1 MEIIKIEAGDKDLIA
16 DIVDYETVIFGDG
29 GIGRWTIMPFI
40 RYGEIYAAV
49 HENEVISAVEL
60 MKAFDGE
67 EVYIYGFFTKEKYS
81 GKGYGSK
88 LLEFTINEMRKNK
101 VKVLSLT
108 VDPENEAAK
117 NLYFKHG
124 FKEAGLLED
133 EYGEGV
139 HRLYLKL
146 FLDKE
151 KQK

>member
-1 MEIIKIEAGDKDLIA
+1 MEIIKIEAHNTDYIT
-16 DIVDYETVIFGDG
+16 DIVNYETEIFGDG
-29 GIGRWTIMPFI
+29 SIGRWTIMPFV
-40 RYGEIYAAV
+40 RYGKIYAMIDN
-49 HENEVISAVEL
+49 NEVISAVEL
-60 MKAFDGE
+60 MKAFDNE

-81 GKGYGSK
+81 GNGYGSE
-88 LLEFTINEMRKNK
+88 LLKFTINEMRKNK

-108 VDPENEAAK
+108 VDPENETAK
-117 NLYFKHG
+117 NLYLKHG

-146 FLDKE
+146 FLDKQ

>member
-1 MEIIKIEAGDKDLIA
+1 MEIIKIEAGNKDLIA

-49 HENEVISAVEL
+49 HENVVISAVEL

-101 VKVLSLT
+101 VEVLSLT
-108 VDPENEAAK
+108 VDPKNEAAK
-117 NLYFKHG
+117 NLYFKHD
-124 FKEAGLLED
+124 FKEVELLEE
-133 EYGEGV
+133 EYGKGED
-139 HRLYLKL
+139 RLYLKL
-146 FLDKE
+146 VL
-151 KQK
+151 